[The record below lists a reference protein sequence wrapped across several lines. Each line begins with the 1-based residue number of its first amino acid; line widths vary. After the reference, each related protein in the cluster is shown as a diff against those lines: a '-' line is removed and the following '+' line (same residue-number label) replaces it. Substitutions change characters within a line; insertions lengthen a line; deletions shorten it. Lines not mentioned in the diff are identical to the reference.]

1 MKKKKILIVDD
12 EHLIRWSFSKKLE
25 SWGYLPETASN
36 GKEAMALINNFNP
49 DIVLLDLNLP
59 DINGIQL
66 LKEIKSLNASIP
78 VIIITAYG
86 TIEQAVKAI
95 RDGAYDFITKPVNYE
110 NLQNTI
116 KNALEIQTLKEEITF
131 YREKEKKESSLEKI
145 VGESK
150 ALKDA
155 IELALKG
162 AKSEVSVILLLG
174 ESGTG
179 KELFAKYIHYNSSR
193 ANGPFVAINC
203 SAIPENLLESELF
216 GHERGAF
223 TDAKTQ
229 KKGLFEIADGG
240 TIFLD
245 EIGEM
250 PLSLQS
256 KILRV
261 FEENSFRRIGGVQDI
276 KVDVRIISASNQNLE
291 IACEEGRFRRDL
303 YYRLN
308 VFPIYLPP
316 LRERKEDII
325 PLTKHFIEIY
335 NLKFRKNIKGVT
347 KEAEELLLKYNW
359 YGNVRELRNVIERAM
374 ILENSDFLT
383 PANLYLPVSK
393 SYFSKNEVISKL
405 LDSGLKLEDMEKAMI
420 EEALRKCNGSQR
432 KAAEILGIGRDAL
445 RYKMKKFKIDG
456 ERFKKRVKSRHKV
469 AK

>member
-25 SWGYLPETASN
+25 SWGYFPETASN
-36 GKEAMALINNFNP
+36 GKEAITLMNNFNP
-49 DIVLLDLNLP
+49 DLVLLDLNLP

-95 RDGAYDFITKPVNYE
+95 REGAYDFITKPVNYE

-131 YREKEKKESSLEKI
+131 YKEREKKESSLEKI

-155 IELALKG
+155 MELALKG

-179 KELFAKYIHYNSSR
+179 KELFARYIHYNSSR

-261 FEENSFRRIGGVQDI
+261 FEESSFRRIGGVQDI

-383 PANLYLPVSK
+383 PANLYLPVLKSSLSK
-393 SYFSKNEVISKL
+393 SEVISKL
-405 LDSGLKLEDMEKAMI
+405 LESGLKLEDMEKAMI
-420 EEALRKCNGSQR
+420 EEALRKCNGNQR

-445 RYKMKKFKIDG
+445 RYKIKKFKIDG
-456 ERFKKRVKSRHKV
+456 EKFKERVKSRQKV

>member
-25 SWGYLPETASN
+25 SWGYFPETASN
-36 GKEAMALINNFNP
+36 GKEAITLMNNFNP
-49 DIVLLDLNLP
+49 DLVLLDLNLP

-95 RDGAYDFITKPVNYE
+95 REGAYDFITKPVNYE

-131 YREKEKKESSLEKI
+131 YKEREKKESSLEKI

-155 IELALKG
+155 MELALKG

-179 KELFAKYIHYNSSR
+179 KELFARYIHYNSSR

-261 FEENSFRRIGGVQDI
+261 FEESSFRRIGGVQDI

-291 IACEEGRFRRDL
+291 IACEEGRFRWDL

-316 LRERKEDII
+316 LRERKEDIL

-383 PANLYLPVSK
+383 PANLYLPVLKSSLSK
-393 SYFSKNEVISKL
+393 SEIISKL
-405 LDSGLKLEDMEKAMI
+405 LESGLKLEDMEKAMI
-420 EEALRKCNGSQR
+420 EEALRKCNGNQR

-445 RYKMKKFKIDG
+445 RYKIKKFKIDG
-456 ERFKKRVKSRHKV
+456 EKFKERVKSRQKV

>member
-25 SWGYLPETASN
+25 SWGYFPETASN
-36 GKEAMALINNFNP
+36 GKEAITLMNNFNP
-49 DIVLLDLNLP
+49 DLVLLDLNLP

-95 RDGAYDFITKPVNYE
+95 REGAYDFITKPVNYE

-131 YREKEKKESSLEKI
+131 YKEREKKESSLEKI

-155 IELALKG
+155 MELALKG

-179 KELFAKYIHYNSSR
+179 KELFARYIHYNSSR

-261 FEENSFRRIGGVQDI
+261 FEESSFRRIGGVQDI

-291 IACEEGRFRRDL
+291 IACDEGRFRWDL

-316 LRERKEDII
+316 LRERKEDIL

-383 PANLYLPVSK
+383 PANLYLPVLKSSLSK
-393 SYFSKNEVISKL
+393 SEVISKL
-405 LDSGLKLEDMEKAMI
+405 LESGLKLEDMEKAMI
-420 EEALRKCNGSQR
+420 EEALRKCNGNQR

-445 RYKMKKFKIDG
+445 RYKIKKFKIDG
-456 ERFKKRVKSRHKV
+456 EKFKERVKSRQKV